1 MRLGFSLALILGTI
15 ALLVLMP
22 GQGSIA
28 GLERDTIAGIT
39 ASIACVLLIGGG
51 MLRGYRGRL
60 PQALQAIAAWLVII
74 LVLVA
79 GYSYRFELQAVA
91 NRVLGSLVPG
101 LAIGEAGG
109 ETVITRNGAG
119 TFAVDG
125 RVNGTPA
132 RFIFDTGASTVVIRQ
147 EEAGRFGIATAGL
160 SFDVPVSTANG
171 HTTAAPVTL
180 ASLSVGPIVLHDVR
194 ALVARPGTLGANLL
208 GHSFLSRLGSYTV
221 EGDRLILRAR

>member
-1 MRLGFSLALILGTI
+1 MRLGISLALILGTI

-28 GLERDTIAGIT
+28 GLERNTIAGIT
-39 ASIACVLLIGGG
+39 ISIGCALLIGGSV
-51 MLRGYRGRL
+51 LRGYRGRL
-60 PQALQAIAAWLVII
+60 PQAVQAIAVWLLII
-74 LVLVA
+74 LALVA
-79 GYSYRFELQAVA
+79 GYSYRFELQAIA

-119 TFAVDG
+119 TFAISG
-125 RVNGTPA
+125 RVNGKPA

-147 EEAGRFGIATAGL
+147 EDAGSFGIATAGL

-171 HTTAAPVTL
+171 RTTAAPVML
-180 ASLSVGPIVLHDVR
+180 ASLSVGPITLHDVR
-194 ALVARPGTLGANLL
+194 ALVARTGTLGTNLL

>member
-1 MRLGFSLALILGTI
+1 MRLGLSLALILGTI

-28 GLERDTIAGIT
+28 GLERDTIAGVTI
-39 ASIACVLLIGGG
+39 SIGCAILIGGW
-51 MLRGYRGRL
+51 MLRDYRGRL
-60 PQALQAIAAWLVII
+60 PDAVQALAIWLIII
-74 LVLVA
+74 LALVA

-101 LAIGEAGG
+101 LAIGEAAG
-109 ETVITRNGAG
+109 ETVITRSGAG

-125 RVNGTPA
+125 LVNGRRA

-147 EEAGRFGIATAGL
+147 EEAGGFGIATAGL
-160 SFDVPVSTANG
+160 AFDVSVSTANG
-171 HTTAAPVTL
+171 RTFAAPVRL
-180 ASLSVGPIVLHDVR
+180 ESVAVGPIVVRDVR
-194 ALVARPGTLGANLL
+194 ALVARAGTLGANLL

-221 EGDRLILRAR
+221 EGDRLILRGR